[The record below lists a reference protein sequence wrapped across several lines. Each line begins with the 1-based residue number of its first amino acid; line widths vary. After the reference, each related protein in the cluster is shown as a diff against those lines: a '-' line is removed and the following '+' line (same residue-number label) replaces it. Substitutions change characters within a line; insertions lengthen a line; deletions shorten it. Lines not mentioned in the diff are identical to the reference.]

1 VCFKQFLILKIKIQN
16 IKEREKNDYEV
27 ILKDF

>member
-1 VCFKQFLILKIKIQN
+1 MGFKQFLILKIKIQN